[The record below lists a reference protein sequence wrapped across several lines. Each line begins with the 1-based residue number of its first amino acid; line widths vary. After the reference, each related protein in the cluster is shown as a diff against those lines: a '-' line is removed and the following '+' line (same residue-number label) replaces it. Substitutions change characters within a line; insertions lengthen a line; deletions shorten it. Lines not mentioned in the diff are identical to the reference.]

1 MHQRVHVLFNC
12 MHFVPVRHSLGRN
25 RQLARLPTK
34 ADKQPRQ
41 TPLAAKLSYMRHES
55 CPPVPVAHTEY
66 PFSRFI
72 YLLQIYEGDEEDF
85 DDINYATFAV
95 LLKVAFSVGVSN
107 QFKEMTLNLIQ
118 IENTFNPI

>member
-1 MHQRVHVLFNC
+1 MHALCASPAYSREKSPISAVAYQ
-12 MHFVPVRHSLGRN
+12 S
-25 RQLARLPTK
+25 RQATAP
-34 ADKQPRQ
+34 D
-41 TPLAAKLSYMRHES
+41 PLAAKLSYMRHES